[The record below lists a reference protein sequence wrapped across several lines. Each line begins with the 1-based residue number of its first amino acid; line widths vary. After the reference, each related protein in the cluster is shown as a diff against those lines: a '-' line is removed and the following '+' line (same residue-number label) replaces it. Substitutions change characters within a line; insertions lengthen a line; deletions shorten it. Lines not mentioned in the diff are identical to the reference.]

1 MRRTEATPCQ
11 PPRTRAAQPQAQPS
25 HTTPRTPP
33 RAPRRSHAEQHCPR
47 ARLPHHGNQRR
58 TETPRHGKPQRKPPR
73 AGRATAREGAKGGAR
88 IMTKSALR
96 KMAGRRGTYGAAEGH
111 VWQGERARLGRQ
123 NVTYGQAVDS
133 QRVAQG
139 DEGRAQ
145 GGGKA
150 ERRGARGGRQEEDGG
165 GERRTGGRKKV
176 AKSGRGGAG
185 GKRREKEPGRG
196 RECPAEGA
204 AGQEEGA
211 GARFSPYLFGC
222 VGRKL

>member
-1 MRRTEATPCQ
+1 MPATANARRATTGAAISHDTPHIPARAKAQ
-11 PPRTRAAQPQAQPS
+11 PRGAALPARPPAPPRQPAQDGNA
-25 HTTPRTPP
+25 
-33 RAPRRSHAEQHCPR
+33 APRQATTQ
-47 ARLPHHGNQRR
+47 A
-58 TETPRHGKPQRKPPR
+58 PR
-73 AGRATAREGAKGGAR
+73 AGRATARGGAKGGAR

-96 KMAGRRGTYGAAEGH
+96 KMAGRRGTYGGAEGH

-139 DEGRAQ
+139 DEGRTQ
-145 GGGKA
+145 GRGKA

-185 GKRREKEPGRG
+185 GKRREKGAGRG
-196 RECPAEGA
+196 RESPAEGA